1 VELKKGYKQTEAGV
15 IPEEW
20 DARLIR
26 DVCKL
31 INGRGFKPHEWKTS
45 GLPIIRIQNLNGS
58 DDFNYYT
65 GSYNPKILVETGQ
78 LLFAWSGSR
87 CTSFGPH
94 VWNGGRALLN
104 YHTWK
109 VAVNESKATQEFL
122 LHALRHLTSY
132 IEDRAH
138 GASALV
144 HTQKWEMEK
153 FSILIPSSLPEQH
166 AIAAALSN
174 VDGLIGGLEQLIAK
188 KRDLKQAA
196 MQQLLTGKKRLAG
209 FRGEWAVK
217 RLGEI
222 AEVDTESL
230 GSSTPPEYEFNYIS
244 LEDVDAGTL
253 SSSTT
258 QVFSSAPSRARRIL
272 RKGDILVSTVRPNLQ
287 SHLHFTIEAPDWVCS
302 TGFTVLRCR
311 NGVAHSGY
319 FFSHL
324 FGHGVSQQIDALLTG
339 SNYPSINSG
348 DVRALQIPFPPF
360 AEQTAIA
367 EVLSNMDAELA
378 ALEQRRDKTRNLKQG
393 MMQALL
399 TGKTRLV

>member
-1 VELKKGYKQTEAGV
+1 MELKKGYKKTEVGV
-15 IPEEW
+15 IPNDW

-26 DVCKL
+26 YVCKL

-65 GSYNPKILVETGQ
+65 GSYNPKIQVETGQ

-87 CTSFGPH
+87 GTSFGPH
-94 VWNGGRALLN
+94 VWGGGRALLN

-109 VAVNESKATQEFL
+109 VAVNESKTTQEFL

-153 FSILIPSSLPEQH
+153 FSILIPSSLPEQR
-166 AIAAALSN
+166 AIAAALSD
-174 VDGLIGGLEQLIAK
+174 VDGLIGGLEQLIAQ

-217 RLGEI
+217 TLGEI
-222 AEVDTESL
+222 GKFKNGINKA
-230 GSSTPPEYEFNYIS
+230 N
-244 LEDVDAGTL
+244 ED
-253 SSSTT
+253 
-258 QVFSSAPSRARRIL
+258 
-272 RKGDILVSTVRPNLQ
+272 
-287 SHLHFTIEAPDWVCS
+287 
-302 TGFTVLRCR
+302 
-311 NGVAHSGY
+311 
-319 FFSHL
+319 
-324 FGHGVSQQIDALLTG
+324 FGHGFPFVNLMDIFGIAKVS
-339 SNYPSINSG
+339 N
-348 DVRALQIPFPPF
+348 RALFGLVNSTS
-360 AEQTAIA
+360 AERESFT
-367 EVLSNMDAELA
+367 N
-378 ALEQRRDKTRNLKQG
+378 
-393 MMQALL
+393 
-399 TGKTRLV
+399 